1 MFDKYLIVDDS
12 LRATPDG
19 FAFHAKLGY
28 YRGIGL
34 SMIEDLAI
42 TLDGEAIPR
51 DAVRFDEGEGP
62 ITLDGMETAYDRRWG
77 FGAVATISVVTGTPL
92 EAGEHALTLTE
103 RLRVSYLPFP
113 SLNSDAKTLTVAA

>member
-12 LRATPDG
+12 LRATSDG
-19 FAFHAKLGY
+19 FAFDAKLGY

-51 DAVRFDEGEGP
+51 DAVRFDEGAGP
-62 ITLDGMETAYDRRWG
+62 ISLDDMETAYDRRWG
-77 FGAVATISVVTGTPL
+77 FGEVATIAVTTEIAL
-92 EAGEHALTLTE
+92 TAGEHTLALTE

-113 SLNSDAKTLTVAA
+113 SLNSDAKTLSVAA

>member
-1 MFDKYLIVDDS
+1 MFDKYLIVADS
-12 LRATPDG
+12 LRATDDG
-19 FAFHAKLGY
+19 FAFDAKLGY

-51 DAVRFDEGEGP
+51 DAVRFDEGAGP
-62 ITLDGMETAYDRRWG
+62 ITLDAMETAYDRRWG
-77 FGAVATISVVTGTPL
+77 FGEVATIAVVTGTPL
-92 EAGEHALTLTE
+92 AAGDHTLALTE

-113 SLNSDAKTLTVAA
+113 SLNSDTKTLSVAA